1 MKRMLAVGDS
11 FTYGEELSDRTS
23 AWPQLL
29 ATKLSVELLNL
40 GQPSASNDNIL
51 RKTIDQTIIDPDID
65 FVVIGWSNIGR
76 SEYADEFG
84 YYDVWPGYQ
93 GNLFKRDGT
102 NWRSDLVDYVSRYHN
117 SEAIHKK
124 FIQQVILLQSYLQ
137 SRGIKY
143 IMLNIVQ
150 NEYYKKKHFDGQLK
164 YFEQVNKDYF
174 LGFNESGMVEWTYG
188 CAKGPNDHFLEE
200 GHKIVADK
208 IYEHI
213 RSLGWLS

>member
-1 MKRMLAVGDS
+1 MLTVGDS

-23 AWPQLL
+23 AWSQLL

-51 RKTIDQTIIDPDID
+51 RKTINQTIIDPDID
-65 FVVIGWSNIGR
+65 FVIIGWSNIGR

-164 YFEQVNKDYF
+164 YFEQVDKDYF
-174 LGFNESGMVEWTYG
+174 LGFNESGMLEWTYG
-188 CAKGPNDHFLEE
+188 CPKGPNDHFLEE

>member
-1 MKRMLAVGDS
+1 MLAVGDS

-200 GHKIVADK
+200 GHQMVADK
-208 IYEHI
+208 IYEHV